1 MDTLGSQIDISKLF
15 LHRKLFLIW
24 ILVVFFP
31 FALVIALFSGQSSL
45 MEVIV
50 GTSVPQQSF
59 SSSIADGLEAPAPK
73 SMRSLPVQQKTS
85 ISHNSLL
92 HNDGVNTS
100 GMEKNSR
107 IQEIKGVEGKVS
119 ETVQPKLKNNTGK
132 SNLFRGKWIR
142 DSRGPLYTNDTC
154 AYIQGH
160 QNCMKNGR
168 PDREYLYWRWKPN
181 GHTLPRFN
189 ATSFLDLVRGKVWAF
204 VGDSV
209 ARNQMQSLLCMLS
222 QVTHPNNTYND
233 ETYSTAHWYFAS
245 YNFTLIVL
253 WSPYLVKYTEAEFKG
268 VPQGVTKV
276 HLDVLDPEWVTS
288 LPNLDAIILTT
299 GQWYLK
305 SGVYI
310 MKDEVVGCHGCQEN
324 EAKQLGFYFAFRHAI
339 QAALNGV
346 RLLPGF
352 KGIAFLQTFTVDHF
366 EGQWDAGATCN
377 RTVPY
382 KKGEVKLNGVQKEMH
397 KIVVDEFKNGT
408 KEEAPNGSI
417 TKLVDITYSAL
428 LRPDGHP
435 GKYRDIDF
443 ISKSTSNQPIPNDC
457 LHWCLPG
464 PIDTWNE
471 LLLQMIKDNNHF
483 SS

>member
-1 MDTLGSQIDISKLF
+1 MDTMGGKIDISKLL

-31 FALVIALFSGQSSL
+31 FALLIILLSGQSPL
-45 MEVIV
+45 MEGIV
-50 GTSVPQQSF
+50 STSVPQQSF
-59 SSSIADGLEAPAPK
+59 SSAIADGLEARVPK
-73 SMRSLPVQQKTS
+73 PMMSLHVQQQKAN
-85 ISHNSLL
+85 ISNDSVL

-100 GMEKNSR
+100 STEKKSR
-107 IQEIKGVEGKVS
+107 IQEIKGDEGNVS
-119 ETVQPKLKNNTGK
+119 ETVQPKLKNDTAK
-132 SNLFRGKWIR
+132 SNLFKGKWIR
-142 DSRGPLYTNDTC
+142 DSRGPLYTNNTC

-168 PDREYLYWRWKPN
+168 PDMEYLYWRWKPT

-222 QVTHPNNTYND
+222 QVEHPNNTYKD
-233 ETYSTAHWYFAS
+233 EGHLNVHWYFAS
-245 YNFTLIVL
+245 YNFTLMVL
-253 WSPYLVKYTEAEFKG
+253 WSPYLVKNTEKEFKG
-268 VPQGVTKV
+268 VPQGVIKL
-276 HLDVLDPEWVTS
+276 HLDVLDPEWVTL
-288 LPNLDAIILTT
+288 LPNMDVIILST
-299 GQWYLK
+299 GQWFLK

-310 MKDEVVGCHGCQEN
+310 MKDEVVGCHHCQEIKA
-324 EAKQLGFYFAFRHAI
+324 EQLGFYFAFRHAF
-339 QAALNGV
+339 QAALNGI
-346 RLLPGF
+346 RLMPGF
-352 KGIAFLQTFTVDHF
+352 RGIAFLQTFTVDHF
-366 EGQWDAGATCN
+366 ENGQWDTGGTCN

-382 KKGEVKLNGVQKEMH
+382 KKGEVMLSGVEKEMR
-397 KIVVDEFKNGT
+397 KIVVDELKNVT
-408 KEEAPNGSI
+408 NEEAPNGSI
-417 TKLVDITYSAL
+417 TKLVDTTFLSL

-443 ISKSTSNQPIPNDC
+443 MSKSRSNQPVPNDC

-471 LLLQMIKDNNHF
+471 ILLQMIKDI
-483 SS
+483 